1 MTLPALEV
9 RICRRRLLKAS
20 ACPGKKVFNVTESP
34 LEASDFARPFSQRH
48 VRTDTN
54 DTIDSVSTRVAQA
67 LINAMEAKSPYL
79 RGHSHRVAAVA
90 ATVAAELELA
100 EEVIEQVRLAGHLH
114 DVGKIGVR
122 EHVLDKPGALTV
134 EEFAHVKEH
143 VTIGL
148 NILAPLSHLGPVL
161 DFIAHHHERTDGSG
175 YPFGLSG
182 NAVSL
187 GGRILGAADAL
198 DALTS
203 PRAYRQALPVDEA
216 LDSLA
221 AAGSRGICP
230 TVLPALRRL
239 VNGGQVLVFLNDS
252 L

>member
-1 MTLPALEV
+1 
-9 RICRRRLLKAS
+9 
-20 ACPGKKVFNVTESP
+20 
-34 LEASDFARPFSQRH
+34 
-48 VRTDTN
+48 
-54 DTIDSVSTRVAQA
+54 
-67 LINAMEAKSPYL
+67 MEAKSPYL

-90 ATVAAELELA
+90 ATVAAEMNLP

-143 VTIGL
+143 VSIGL
-148 NILAPLSHLGPVL
+148 NILAPLPQLGAVL

-175 YPFGLSG
+175 YPIGLRG
-182 NAVSL
+182 GAISL
-187 GGRILGAADAL
+187 GGRIIGAADAL

-203 PRAYRQALPVDEA
+203 PRAYRQAMPVEEA
-216 LDSLA
+216 LESLA
-221 AAGSRGICP
+221 SMGPRGICP
-230 TVLPALRRL
+230 DVLPALKRL
-239 VNGGQVLVFLNDS
+239 VSGGQVLVFLNDA

>member
-1 MTLPALEV
+1 MTD
-9 RICRRRLLKAS
+9 LL
-20 ACPGKKVFNVTESP
+20 
-34 LEASDFARPFSQRH
+34 LEASDYARHHLHCH
-48 VRTDTN
+48 VRTDIN
-54 DTIDSVSTRVAQA
+54 ETIETVSTRVAQA

-90 ATVAAELELA
+90 ATIAAEMHLP
-100 EEVIEQVRLAGHLH
+100 EEMIEQVRLAGHLH

-122 EHVLDKPGALTV
+122 EHVLDKPGALTA

-143 VTIGL
+143 VSIGL
-148 NILAPLSHLGPVL
+148 NILAPLPHLGPVL
-161 DFIAHHHERTDGSG
+161 DYIAHHHERIDGSG
-175 YPFGLSG
+175 YPFGLAG
-182 NAVSL
+182 DDVSL

-203 PRAYRQALPVDEA
+203 PRAYRQALAVDEA
-216 LDSLA
+216 LESLVSM
-221 AAGSRGICP
+221 GHRGICP

-239 VNGGQVLVFLNDS
+239 VDGGQVLVFLNDA

>member
-1 MTLPALEV
+1 
-9 RICRRRLLKAS
+9 
-20 ACPGKKVFNVTESP
+20 
-34 LEASDFARPFSQRH
+34 
-48 VRTDTN
+48 VRTDLTEHIE
-54 DTIDSVSTRVAQA
+54 TVSTRVAQA

-90 ATVAAELELA
+90 ATVAAELDLP

-122 EHVLDKPGALTV
+122 EHVLEKPGALTV
-134 EEFAHVKEH
+134 DEFAHVKEH
-143 VTIGL
+143 VSIGL
-148 NILAPLSHLGPVL
+148 NILAPLPQLGPVL
-161 DFIAHHHERTDGSG
+161 DFIAHHHERTNGSG

-187 GGRILGAADAL
+187 GGRIIGAADAL

-203 PRAYRQALPVDEA
+203 PRAYRQAMPVEDA
-216 LDSLA
+216 LESLA
-221 AAGSRGICP
+221 MMGPRGICL
-230 TVLPALRRL
+230 TGLPALRRL
-239 VNGGQVLVFLNDS
+239 VSGGQVLVFLNDA

>member
-1 MTLPALEV
+1 MRSDL
-9 RICRRRLLKAS
+9 
-20 ACPGKKVFNVTESP
+20 TESI
-34 LEASDFARPFSQRH
+34 
-48 VRTDTN
+48 DT
-54 DTIDSVSTRVAQA
+54 VSTRVAQA

-90 ATVAAELELA
+90 ATLAAELDLA
-100 EEVIEQVRLAGHLH
+100 EEVVEQIRLAGHLH

-122 EHVLDKPGALTV
+122 EYVLDKPGALTV
-134 EEFAHVKEH
+134 QEFAHVKEH
-143 VTIGL
+143 VSIGL
-148 NILAPLSHLGPVL
+148 NILSPLPQLGPVL
-161 DFIAHHHERTDGSG
+161 EFVAQHHERTDGSG

-182 NAVSL
+182 NDVSL

-203 PRAYRQALPVDEA
+203 PRAYRQAMPVDAA

-221 AAGSRGICP
+221 AMGARGICP
-230 TVLPALRRL
+230 TVLPALKRL
-239 VNGGQVLVFLNDS
+239 IDGGQVLVFLNEA